1 MTNRPSRAGAA
12 KQGKSMQWQWLRKQL
27 SKNRSC
33 TTVTAARGF
42 TLIELMVTLALAVIL
57 GSLAAPSVRDTIIR
71 SRLTN
76 LGNEFIGSILKARS
90 EAVNRNTCFTLCM
103 STNAGDP
110 KPTCTAALKPDWNKG
125 WIIFINPT
133 CDSLD
138 PILTP
143 KLEDLLL
150 ARPAT
155 DADYKLLA
163 GQARM
168 TFNARGGLSKSELDQ
183 INLVYKEKEDPLTKK
198 FASNICLDVL
208 GITRRIP
215 SDRACQDY

>member
-27 SKNRSC
+27 PKNRSC

-57 GSLAAPSVRDTIIR
+57 GR
-71 SRLTN
+71 
-76 LGNEFIGSILKARS
+76 ILKVRS
-90 EAVNRNTCFTLCM
+90 EGVNRNTCFTLCT

-110 KPTCTAALKPDWNKG
+110 EPTCTAALKPNWNKG

-143 KLEDLLL
+143 EPEDLLL

-168 TFNARGGLSKSELDQ
+168 TFNARGGLPKSQWDQ
-183 INLVYKEKEDPLTKK
+183 INLVYKGKEDPLTKK
-198 FASNICLDVL
+198 FAFNICLDAL